1 MLQSNDLAPLR
12 NLPKL
17 EVLELGDGGPWRNFQ
32 VLAGLDNLR
41 LLTFSKGAAVGLPA
55 ERALATLR
63 ARGVA
68 INPSLD

>member
-1 MLQSNDLAPLR
+1 LR

-17 EVLELGDGGPWRNFQ
+17 EVLELGDGGPWRNVQ
-32 VLAGLDNLR
+32 ALAGLENLR
-41 LLTFSKGAAVGLPA
+41 ILAFSKGAMVGLPA

-68 INPSLD
+68 INPPLD